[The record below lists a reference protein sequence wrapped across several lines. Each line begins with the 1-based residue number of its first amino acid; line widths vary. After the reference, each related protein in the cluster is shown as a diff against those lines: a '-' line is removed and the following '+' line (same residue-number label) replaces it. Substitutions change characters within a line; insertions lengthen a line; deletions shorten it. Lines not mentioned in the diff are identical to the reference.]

1 MNEWEKIMMLEQKV
15 DELKQDKLRL
25 ENKLNALEGQ
35 LNIAL
40 TNKEYYMYLAELEK
54 EKREKIEQKIVRLNK
69 IVDSFLKEDK

>member
-15 DELKQDKLRL
+15 DELKQQKLKL
-25 ENKLNALEGQ
+25 ENKVNALEGQ

-54 EKREKIEQKIVRLNK
+54 EKREKVEQKIVRLNK
-69 IVDSFLKEDK
+69 IVDSFLKED

>member
-15 DELKQDKLRL
+15 DELKQEKLRL
-25 ENKLNALEGQ
+25 KNKINVLEGE

-54 EKREKIEQKIVRLNK
+54 EKREKAEQKNIRLDK
-69 IVDSFLKEDK
+69 IVDSFLKED

>member
-15 DELKQDKLRL
+15 DELKQHKLKL
-25 ENKLNALEGQ
+25 ENKINVLEGE

-54 EKREKIEQKIVRLNK
+54 EKREKTEQKIVRLNK
-69 IVDSFLKEDK
+69 ILDSFLKEE

>member
-15 DELKQDKLRL
+15 DELKQQKLKL
-25 ENKLNALEGQ
+25 ENKINVLEGE

-54 EKREKIEQKIVRLNK
+54 EKREKVEQKIVRLNK
-69 IVDSFLKEDK
+69 IVDSFLKED